1 MGCLSYS
8 ERVKVRCFIKRAFL
22 RNWKNP
28 DVLIFDKMFKNWVE
42 FWYRWLSHVPIFF
55 RVSLGLRV
63 TSRVRALV
71 DHRPKLDL
79 CLQLRYS

>member
-1 MGCLSYS
+1 MFSFLIKCSKIGLNSGTGGYLVCPYCS
-8 ERVKVRCFIKRAFL
+8 RVG
-22 RNWKNP
+22 
-28 DVLIFDKMFKNWVE
+28 
-42 FWYRWLSHVPIFF
+42 
-55 RVSLGLRV
+55 LGLRV